1 MNIIQSEY
9 VMNMLGI
16 ATDGLAVPSDDAGD
30 PTMNPADRL
39 MLIAHRGVTEGV
51 PEDEV
56 KWSGASISMLR
67 TNIGNPIILLNICSS
82 IYITIG
88 R

>member
-56 KWSGASISMLR
+56 K
-67 TNIGNPIILLNICSS
+67 
-82 IYITIG
+82 
-88 R
+88 